1 MTFIFNTTAFIG
13 EKLHVPCYFQE
24 EFPVYQYPITPKFG
38 YDFINYTRIIVLYVI
53 TIPQLHHF
61 NK

>member
-13 EKLHVPCYFQE
+13 EKPKL
-24 EFPVYQYPITPKFG
+24 TPKFG
-38 YDFINYTRIIVLYVI
+38 YDFINYTRIIVLHVI